1 MQVDTNIMSQK
12 SSRLPWEH
20 LAGVLLTGVFI
31 AWITATPTHELGILP
46 HVPLEPLLVTV
57 GFGFLLVLLY
67 RGVTTDLSVAVMI
80 GMTYSALVWGPFIY
94 LWVVCSLYSYPTW
107 LAIIPAFIAPL
118 GLLGAS
124 ITRRRSPVNLSDP
137 LVVML
142 SSEGR
147 FIWMF
152 RVISSAFFAYGG
164 IGLLSYLYAF
174 IQGQAFGSVLV
185 TQWGLL
191 LVIAGGITG
200 GLVGLFTRRWKR
212 T

>member
-1 MQVDTNIMSQK
+1 MSQK
-12 SSRLPWEH
+12 HPRLPWEH
-20 LAGVLLTGVFI
+20 LAGVLLTGVFV
-31 AWITATPTHELGILP
+31 AWIAATPTNELSVLP

-57 GFGFLLVLLY
+57 GFGFLLALLY
-67 RGVTTDLSVAVMI
+67 QGVTADLSLAIMI

-94 LWVVCSLYSYPTW
+94 LWVVCSLYRYPTW

-124 ITRRRSPVNLSDP
+124 IARRNSSMDSFDP
-137 LVVML
+137 LITML

-147 FIWMF
+147 LIWMF

-174 IQGQAFGSVLV
+174 TQSQAFDTVLA
-185 TQWGLL
+185 THWGLL
-191 LVIAGGITG
+191 LVIASGITG
-200 GLVGLFTRRWKR
+200 GLVGLFARRWLR